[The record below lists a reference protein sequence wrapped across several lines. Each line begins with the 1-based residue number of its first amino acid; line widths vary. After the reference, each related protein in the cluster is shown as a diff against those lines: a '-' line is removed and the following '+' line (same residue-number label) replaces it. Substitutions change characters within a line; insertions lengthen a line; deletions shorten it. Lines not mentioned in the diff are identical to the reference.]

1 MKDDLGDRI
10 VVLANGGVIES
21 GTHAELM
28 ALGGR
33 YAELFEL
40 QAAGYR

>member
-1 MKDDLGDRI
+1 MADRI
-10 VVLANGGVIES
+10 VVLKDGAVDS
-21 GTHAELM
+21 AGTHAELL
-28 ALGGR
+28 ALRGR

>member
-1 MKDDLGDRI
+1 MADRI
-10 VVLANGGVIES
+10 LVLADGAIQEQ
-21 GTHAELM
+21 GTHEHLV

>member
-1 MKDDLGDRI
+1 MADRSL
-10 VVLANGGVIES
+10 VLAEGQVDAS
-21 GTHAELM
+21 GTHEQLM
-28 ALGGR
+28 AQGGR

>member
-1 MKDDLGDRI
+1 MADRI
-10 VVLANGGVIES
+10 LVLDEGRLEAS
-21 GTHAELM
+21 GTHEHLM
-28 ALGGR
+28 AQGGR